1 MLLASVRA
9 WNNRS
14 TQVIQTMMSGPLC
27 LFPMPPLQ
35 ASRCASRGFDVLP
48 RPPQI
53 PFRRTVTL
61 RQPNGTTV
69 SVEAIFTTGTSMPI
83 DHPGYDCLLLG
94 IEKADVPMGTEVW
107 VSE

>member
-1 MLLASVRA
+1 MDNRLLVVEDA
-9 WNNRS
+9 
-14 TQVIQTMMSGPLC
+14 IPLRGRG
-27 LFPMPPLQ
+27 LLLWPLVP
-35 ASRCASRGFDVLP
+35 FDVLP

-61 RQPNGTTV
+61 RQPNGTAV
-69 SVEAIFTTGTSMPI
+69 RVEAIFTTGTSMPI

-94 IEKADVPMGTEVW
+94 IEKADVPSGTEVW